1 MPNAVNITLDEAREL
16 VSNRLLWPRVSEFL
30 WDFAPQVHES
40 WLGGSVVKWL
50 GSEGSTQLPHN
61 HLTAQPLNR
70 LTMSSPRVKRYILES
85 LGVEPCFHTFPKED
99 GSRILLLDG
108 ATLESAAKWL
118 GALACAESL
127 RRVTSG
133 EVVRELKSKLRGIY
147 PEVFSYTAYFSGL
160 DSSHRDTEAQSL
172 EDEIVSTGCNM
183 LFSAIA
189 GLPASLVSRLKLKLP
204 KSLCELCVSPLLGHP
219 LCGQPSAGGYAPL
232 RLKERSSQTNL
243 SAVLKLFKLKFPE
256 AYKLCC

>member
-1 MPNAVNITLDEAREL
+1 MDGVIAMEDARAL
-16 VSNRLLWPRVSEFL
+16 VGDVKLWPRVRDFL

-40 WLGGSVVKWL
+40 WLEDVLATKNAENAKKGKDTLCDLCALCGK
-50 GSEGSTQLPHN
+50 ERN
-61 HLTAQPLNR
+61 A
-70 LTMSSPRVKRYILES
+70 PRVKRYILDS
-85 LGVEPCFHTFPKED
+85 LGVEPCFHKFPKED

-108 ATLESAAKWL
+108 ATLESTAKWL

-127 RRVTSG
+127 RRITSG

-147 PEVFSYTAYFSGL
+147 PEVFGYTAYFKEN
-160 DSSHRDTEAQSL
+160 DFQRRDAETQRL
-172 EDEIVSTGCNM
+172 EDEVVSTGYNM

-204 KSLCELCVSPLLGHP
+204 KSLCDLCVS
-219 LCGQPSAGGYAPL
+219 APL
-232 RLKERSSQTNL
+232 RLKERSSQINL

-256 AYKLCC
+256 ANKLCC

>member
-1 MPNAVNITLDEAREL
+1 MDGVITMEDARAL
-16 VSNRLLWPRVSEFL
+16 VGDAKLWPRVRDFL

-40 WLGGSVVKWL
+40 WLEDVLATKNAENAKNGKNALCDLCALCGK
-50 GSEGSTQLPHN
+50 ERNT
-61 HLTAQPLNR
+61 
-70 LTMSSPRVKRYILES
+70 PRVKRYILDS

-108 ATLESAAKWL
+108 TTLESVAKWL

-147 PEVFSYTAYFSGL
+147 PEVFSYTAYFKDL
-160 DSSHRDTEAQSL
+160 DFQRRDAETLSAQRIS
-172 EDEIVSTGCNM
+172 EDGCKM
-183 LFSAIA
+183 LFSVLSE
-189 GLPASLVSRLKLKLP
+189 LPEPLIRRMKLKFP
-204 KSLCELCVSPLLGHP
+204 KSLCELCVS
-219 LCGQPSAGGYAPL
+219 APL

-243 SAVLKLFKLKFPE
+243 SSVLKLFKLKFPE

>member
-1 MPNAVNITLDEAREL
+1 MDGVITMEDARVL
-16 VSNRLLWPRVSEFL
+16 VGDTKLWPRVRDFL
-30 WDFAPQVHES
+30 WDFAPQIHMS
-40 WLGGSVVKWL
+40 WLDD
-50 GSEGSTQLPHN
+50 LPHSAS
-61 HLTAQPLNR
+61 LR
-70 LTMSSPRVKRYILES
+70 EMKSPRVKRYILES
-85 LGVEPCFHTFPKED
+85 LGVEPCFHAFPKED

-133 EVVRELKSKLRGIY
+133 EVVRELKTKLRGIY
-147 PEVFSYTAYFSGL
+147 PEVFSYTAYFKDL
-160 DSSHRDTEAQSL
+160 DFQRRDAETLSAQRIS
-172 EDEIVSTGCNM
+172 EDGCKM
-183 LFSAIA
+183 LFSVLSE
-189 GLPASLVSRLKLKLP
+189 LPEPLITRMKLKFP

-219 LCGQPSAGGYAPL
+219 LCGPPSAGGYAPL

>member
-1 MPNAVNITLDEAREL
+1 MDGVITMEDARAL
-16 VSNRLLWPRVSEFL
+16 VGDAKLWPRVRDFL

-40 WLGGSVVKWL
+40 WLEPK
-50 GSEGSTQLPHN
+50 QLS
-61 HLTAQPLNR
+61 LR
-70 LTMSSPRVKRYILES
+70 DSPRVKRYILDS
-85 LGVEPCFHTFPKED
+85 LGVEPCFHAFPKED

-133 EVVRELKSKLRGIY
+133 EIVRELKSKFRGIY
-147 PEVFSYTAYFSGL
+147 PEVFSYTAYFKEN
-160 DSSHRDTEAQSL
+160 DFQRRDAETQRL
-172 EDEIVSTGCNM
+172 EDEVVSTGYNM

-204 KSLCELCVSPLLGHP
+204 KSLCDLCVS
-219 LCGQPSAGGYAPL
+219 APL
-232 RLKERSSQTNL
+232 RLEERPSQTNL

>member
-1 MPNAVNITLDEAREL
+1 MDGVITMEDARVL
-16 VSNRLLWPRVSEFL
+16 VGDTKLWPRVRDFL

-40 WLGGSVVKWL
+40 WLEDVLATKNAENAKNGKNALCDLCALCGK
-50 GSEGSTQLPHN
+50 ERNT
-61 HLTAQPLNR
+61 
-70 LTMSSPRVKRYILES
+70 PRVKRYILES

-147 PEVFSYTAYFSGL
+147 PEVFGYTAYFKDL
-160 DSSHRDTEAQSL
+160 DFQRRDAETQSAQRIS
-172 EDEIVSTGCNM
+172 EDGCKM
-183 LFSAIA
+183 LFSVLSE
-189 GLPASLVSRLKLKLP
+189 LPEPLIRRMKLKFP
-204 KSLCELCVSPLLGHP
+204 KSLCELCVS
-219 LCGQPSAGGYAPL
+219 APL
-232 RLKERSSQTNL
+232 RLKERSSQTSL

>member
-1 MPNAVNITLDEAREL
+1 MSNEANISIDDARALVADEA
-16 VSNRLLWPRVSEFL
+16 LWPRVRDFL

-40 WLGGSVVKWL
+40 WLEDVLATKNAENAKNGKNALCDLCALCGK
-50 GSEGSTQLPHN
+50 ERN
-61 HLTAQPLNR
+61 A
-70 LTMSSPRVKRYILES
+70 PRVKRYILES
-85 LGVEPCFHTFPKED
+85 LGVEPCFHAFPKED

-133 EVVRELKSKLRGIY
+133 EVVRGLKSKFRGIY
-147 PEVFSYTAYFSGL
+147 PEVFGYTAYFKEN
-160 DSSHRDTEAQSL
+160 DFQRRDAETQRL
-172 EDEIVSTGCNM
+172 EDEVVSTGYNM

-204 KSLCELCVSPLLGHP
+204 KSLCDLCVS
-219 LCGQPSAGGYAPL
+219 APL
-232 RLKERSSQTNL
+232 RLKEMSSQINL
-243 SAVLKLFKLKFPE
+243 YAVLKLFKLKFPE

>member
-1 MPNAVNITLDEAREL
+1 MDGVITMEDARAL
-16 VSNRLLWPRVSEFL
+16 VGEVKLWPRVRDFL
-30 WDFAPQVHES
+30 WDFVPQVHES
-40 WLGGSVVKWL
+40 WL
-50 GSEGSTQLPHN
+50 EPNQLS
-61 HLTAQPLNR
+61 LKD
-70 LTMSSPRVKRYILES
+70 SPRVKRYILDS

-147 PEVFSYTAYFSGL
+147 PDVFGYTAYFKES
-160 DSSHRDTEAQSL
+160 DFQRRDAETLSAQRIS
-172 EDEIVSTGCNM
+172 EDGCKM
-183 LFSAIA
+183 LFSVLSE
-189 GLPASLVSRLKLKLP
+189 LPEPLIRRMKLKFP
-204 KSLCELCVSPLLGHP
+204 KSLCDLC
-219 LCGQPSAGGYAPL
+219 AFAPL
-232 RLKERSSQTNL
+232 RLKERSSQTSL

>member
-1 MPNAVNITLDEAREL
+1 MDGMITMEDARAL
-16 VSNRLLWPRVSEFL
+16 VGDAKLWPRVRDFL

-40 WLGGSVVKWL
+40 WLEDVLATKNAENAKNGKNALCDLCALCGK
-50 GSEGSTQLPHN
+50 ERN
-61 HLTAQPLNR
+61 A
-70 LTMSSPRVKRYILES
+70 PRVKRYILES
-85 LGVEPCFHTFPKED
+85 LGVKPCFHAFPKED

-147 PEVFSYTAYFSGL
+147 PEVFGYTAYFKDL
-160 DSSHRDTEAQSL
+160 DSRGGAEARS
-172 EDEIVSTGCNM
+172 EDIVAEVVANGYGL
-183 LFSAIA
+183 LFSAFSK
-189 GLPASLVSRLKLKLP
+189 LPASVVSRAKFKLP
-204 KSLCELCVSPLLGHP
+204 KDLRVSASPREIDLP
-219 LCGQPSAGGYAPL
+219 V
-232 RLKERSSQTNL
+232 
-243 SAVLKLFKLKFPE
+243 VLKLFKLKFPE

>member
-1 MPNAVNITLDEAREL
+1 MDGVITMEDARAL
-16 VSNRLLWPRVSEFL
+16 VGEVKLWPRVRDFL

-40 WLGGSVVKWL
+40 WL
-50 GSEGSTQLPHN
+50 EPNQLT
-61 HLTAQPLNR
+61 LR
-70 LTMSSPRVKRYILES
+70 DSPRVKRYILDS

-108 ATLESAAKWL
+108 ATLESTAKWL

-133 EVVRELKSKLRGIY
+133 EVVRGLKSKFRGIY
-147 PEVFSYTAYFSGL
+147 PEVFGYTAYFKEN
-160 DSSHRDTEAQSL
+160 DFQRRDAETQRL
-172 EDEIVSTGCNM
+172 EDEVVSTGYNM

-204 KSLCELCVSPLLGHP
+204 KSLCDLCVSPLLGHP

-232 RLKERSSQTNL
+232 RLKERSSQINL

>member
-1 MPNAVNITLDEAREL
+1 LMPNVVNITLDEAREL

-40 WLGGSVVKWL
+40 WLEDVLATKNAENAKNGKNALCDLCALCGK
-50 GSEGSTQLPHN
+50 ERN
-61 HLTAQPLNR
+61 A
-70 LTMSSPRVKRYILES
+70 PRVKRYILES

-99 GSRILLLDG
+99 GSRILLLDS

-133 EVVRELKSKLRGIY
+133 EVVRGLKSKLRGIY
-147 PEVFSYTAYFSGL
+147 PEVFGFSEYFRKLKVENVKCTGGE
-160 DSSHRDTEAQSL
+160 DVGEHIVRVGSSLLFALVGQLPKPLRD
-172 EDEIVSTGCNM
+172 
-183 LFSAIA
+183 
-189 GLPASLVSRLKLKLP
+189 RLRFKLP
-204 KSLCELCVSPLLGHP
+204 KAL
-219 LCGQPSAGGYAPL
+219 
-232 RLKERSSQTNL
+232 SSGECSDSQL
-243 SAVLKLFKLKFPE
+243 SALNFKLSTLQLLLKLRFPE

>member
-1 MPNAVNITLDEAREL
+1 MDGVIAMEDARAL
-16 VSNRLLWPRVSEFL
+16 VGDVKLWPRVRDFL
-30 WDFAPQVHES
+30 WDFVPQVHES
-40 WLGGSVVKWL
+40 WL
-50 GSEGSTQLPHN
+50 EPNQLS
-61 HLTAQPLNR
+61 LKD
-70 LTMSSPRVKRYILES
+70 SPRVKRYILDS

-133 EVVRELKSKLRGIY
+133 EVVRGLKSKLRGIY
-147 PEVFSYTAYFSGL
+147 PEVFSYTAYFKEN
-160 DSSHRDTEAQSL
+160 DFQRRDAEAQSL
-172 EDEIVSTGCNM
+172 QTVVVEEGY
-183 LFSAIA
+183 
-189 GLPASLVSRLKLKLP
+189 SLLQSVVANLSSPLVARLKFKLP
-204 KSLCELCVSPLLGHP
+204 KGLCASASLREV
-219 LCGQPSAGGYAPL
+219 
-232 RLKERSSQTNL
+232 KL

>member
-1 MPNAVNITLDEAREL
+1 MDGVIAMEDARAL
-16 VSNRLLWPRVSEFL
+16 VGDVKLWPRVRDFL
-30 WDFAPQVHES
+30 WDFAPQIHMS
-40 WLGGSVVKWL
+40 WLDD
-50 GSEGSTQLPHN
+50 
-61 HLTAQPLNR
+61 LTISASLR
-70 LTMSSPRVKRYILES
+70 EMKSSRVKRYILDS

-118 GALACAESL
+118 GALSCAESL

-133 EVVRELKSKLRGIY
+133 EVVRELKSNLRGIY
-147 PEVFSYTAYFSGL
+147 PEVFGYTAYFKEN
-160 DSSHRDTEAQSL
+160 DFQRRDAETQRL
-172 EDEIVSTGCNM
+172 EDEVVSTGYNM

-204 KSLCELCVSPLLGHP
+204 KSLCDLCVS
-219 LCGQPSAGGYAPL
+219 APL
-232 RLKERSSQTNL
+232 RLKERSSQINL

>member
-1 MPNAVNITLDEAREL
+1 MDCVITMEDARSL
-16 VSNRLLWPRVSEFL
+16 VGDAKLWPRVRNFL

-40 WLGGSVVKWL
+40 WL
-50 GSEGSTQLPHN
+50 EPNQ
-61 HLTAQPLNR
+61 
-70 LTMSSPRVKRYILES
+70 MSLRDSPRVKRYILDS
-85 LGVEPCFHTFPKED
+85 LGVEPCFHAFPKED

-133 EVVRELKSKLRGIY
+133 DVVRKLKSKLRGIY
-147 PEVFSYTAYFSGL
+147 PDVFGYTAYFGEFASR
-160 DSSHRDTEAQSL
+160 RDAEAQSL
-172 EDEIVSTGCNM
+172 QTVVVEEGY
-183 LFSAIA
+183 
-189 GLPASLVSRLKLKLP
+189 SLLQSVVANLSSPLVARLKFKLP
-204 KSLCELCVSPLLGHP
+204 KGLCASASLREV
-219 LCGQPSAGGYAPL
+219 
-232 RLKERSSQTNL
+232 KL

>member
-1 MPNAVNITLDEAREL
+1 MDGVITMEDARAL
-16 VSNRLLWPRVSEFL
+16 VGEVKLWPRVRDFL

-40 WLGGSVVKWL
+40 WL
-50 GSEGSTQLPHN
+50 EPNQLS
-61 HLTAQPLNR
+61 LKD
-70 LTMSSPRVKRYILES
+70 SPRVKRYILDS

-147 PEVFSYTAYFSGL
+147 PEVFGYTAYFKEN
-160 DSSHRDTEAQSL
+160 DFQRRDAETLSAQRIS
-172 EDEIVSTGCNM
+172 EDGCKM
-183 LFSAIA
+183 LFSVLAE
-189 GLPASLVSRLKLKLP
+189 LPEPLIRRMKLKFP
-204 KSLCELCVSPLLGHP
+204 KGLCELCVS
-219 LCGQPSAGGYAPL
+219 APL
-232 RLKERSSQTNL
+232 RLKERSSQINL